1 MQHGCKENYTKKNFM
16 APIYGWGSIISMLQP
31 LQGDSLFFPT
41 SPQEVLVLIRST
53 SDG

>member
-1 MQHGCKENYTKKNFM
+1 MDAKRTTQKKNFM

-53 SDG
+53 SEG